1 MHGRWTQESM
11 LSNECRNLRLESAMM
26 NGRGRHELEGRFIC
40 IHNIEQMSLVNKL
53 KGATYRSMK
62 SPSRRNIR
70 LRVHESGIPTPET
83 LASKV
88 LIGNILFVI
97 ARIILPISLINFVV

>member
-1 MHGRWTQESM
+1 MDGEGTY
-11 LSNECRNLRLESAMM
+11 
-26 NGRGRHELEGRFIC
+26 ELEGRFIC
-40 IHNIEQMSLVNKL
+40 IHNIKQMSLVNKL
-53 KGATYRSMK
+53 KVATDRSMK

-70 LRVHESGIPTPET
+70 LRVHESGIPIPET